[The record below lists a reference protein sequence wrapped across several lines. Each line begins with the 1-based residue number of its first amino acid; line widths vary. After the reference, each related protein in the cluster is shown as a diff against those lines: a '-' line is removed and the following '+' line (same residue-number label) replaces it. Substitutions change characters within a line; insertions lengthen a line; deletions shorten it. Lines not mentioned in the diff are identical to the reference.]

1 MSAVSELC
9 FCSHVVTIYT
19 SKVKTMHAL
28 RYVYIMVLIAAVPL
42 FFACSKNTKV
52 PPDEEVH
59 FKSTTFSF
67 DQGTYPSDIDLFM
80 KYRVKAGDVMDI
92 LFQIR
97 TWKVQEKFEIEISHT
112 VGVKFVHVPALNE
125 EQRVLPNGSIVL
137 PYLGEVK
144 VIGKT
149 ISEVT
154 AELKDRYSGILRDP
168 ELYVTVPEFRS
179 RIKELKHDL
188 HTAPR
193 GLSRLVTVRPDGY
206 VTFPLIGNFFV
217 AHRTIPEINEMLNK
231 EYGGY
236 LPGLHVDLFLHKHG
250 GAVIT
255 VLGEVNGPGMYTI
268 MRPTTVIEGLALAKG
283 QTSDAKLESVIVF
296 RRHERRIVARKLN
309 LHNRFELNSADSF
322 FYLRPDD
329 IVYVPKTRIA
339 ELADVMT
346 KVRDIL
352 MFRGWYVGF
361 SVNDRVDWIG
371 GGD

>member
-1 MSAVSELC
+1 MMNASRYVHIMLLLVAVS
-9 FCSHVVTIYT
+9 
-19 SKVKTMHAL
+19 
-28 RYVYIMVLIAAVPL
+28 P
-42 FFACSKNTKV
+42 FFRCSKNTKV
-52 PPDEEVH
+52 PPDHEIH

-80 KYRVKAGDVMDI
+80 EYRVKPGDVMDV

-97 TWKVQEKFEIEISHT
+97 TWKPKETFEIDISHT
-112 VGVKFVHVPALNE
+112 VGVKFVYVPELNE
-125 EQRVLPNGSIVL
+125 EQMVLPNGCIVL

-144 VIGKT
+144 VIGKS
-149 ISEVT
+149 ISELT
-154 AELKDRYSGILRDP
+154 AELKNRYSGILRDP
-168 ELYVTVPEFRS
+168 ELYVTVPEFHA

-217 AHRTIPEINEMLNK
+217 AHRTIPEINEMMNK
-231 EYGGY
+231 EYGEY

-255 VLGEVNGPGMYTI
+255 VLGEVKEPGMYNV
-268 MRPTTVIEGLALAKG
+268 MKPTTAIESLALAKG

-296 RRHERRIVARKLN
+296 RRHERRIIARRLN
-309 LHNRFELNSADSF
+309 LHNRFELNSADDF

-329 IVYVPKTRIA
+329 IVYVPKTRIS
-339 ELADVMT
+339 ELAQLST
-346 KVRDIL
+346 RIREFL
-352 MFRGWYVGF
+352 MFRGWFLGYTL
-361 SVNDRVDWIG
+361 SDRVDWIG
-371 GGD
+371 GVD

>member
-1 MSAVSELC
+1 M
-9 FCSHVVTIYT
+9 
-19 SKVKTMHAL
+19 MHAL
-28 RYVYIMVLIAAVPL
+28 RYVCIMILLVAVSSFL
-42 FFACSKNTKV
+42 GCSKNTKV
-52 PPDEEVH
+52 PPDDEVH

-80 KYRVKAGDVMDI
+80 EYRVKPGDVMDI

-97 TWKVQEKFEIEISHT
+97 TWKPKEKFEIDISHT
-112 VGVKFVHVPALNE
+112 VGVKFVHVPELNE
-125 EQRVLPNGSIVL
+125 EQQVLPNGCIVL

-154 AELKDRYSGILRDP
+154 AELKERYSNILRDP
-168 ELYVTVPEFRS
+168 ELYVIVPEFHA

-217 AHRTIPEINEMLNK
+217 AHRTIPEINEILNRK
-231 EYGGY
+231 YDEY
-236 LPGLHVDLFLHKHG
+236 LPGLHVDLFLEKHG

-255 VLGEVNGPGMYTI
+255 VLGEVEEPGIYTMI
-268 MRPTTVIEGLALAKG
+268 RPTTVIESLALAKG
-283 QTSDAKLESVIVF
+283 HTSDAKLESVIVF
-296 RRHERRIVARKLN
+296 RRHERRIIARRLN
-309 LHNRFELNSADSF
+309 LHNRFELNSADNF

-329 IVYVPKTRIA
+329 IVYVPRTRIS
-339 ELADVMT
+339 ELAHLST
-346 KVRDIL
+346 RIREFL
-352 MFRGWYVGF
+352 MFRGWFVGY
-361 SVNDRVDWIG
+361 SIGDRVDWIG
-371 GGD
+371 GED